1 VVVRKRAIP
10 ATRKALLC
18 LPVGSESPC
27 ELSKAER
34 AVVVMFMSCTKLEW
48 IAGYKPWKFVY
59 ELRYRIGAW
68 SPLARSKA
76 SAINNFRYKDIALA
90 VIAHA
95 KNELAEL
102 SKPDAP
108 TE

>member
-1 VVVRKRAIP
+1 MRKRAVP
-10 ATRKALLC
+10 ATRTALLS

-27 ELSKAER
+27 ELNEAER
-34 AVVVMFMSCTKLEW
+34 AVVIMYMSCTKLEC

-59 ELRYRIGAW
+59 ELRYRMGAW
-68 SPLARSKA
+68 GPLKKSKKVP
-76 SAINNFRYKDIALA
+76 AIGNFRFGPIAHA

-102 SKPDAP
+102 SKPDLP

>member
-1 VVVRKRAIP
+1 MRKRAIP

-18 LPVGSESPC
+18 LPIDSESPC
-27 ELSKAER
+27 GLNKTER
-34 AVVVMFMSCTKLEW
+34 TVIVMFMSCTKLEW

-68 SPLARSKA
+68 NLNKR
-76 SAINNFRYKDIALA
+76 SAIPAIDNFRYGPIAHA
-90 VIAHA
+90 VIAHVQT
-95 KNELAEL
+95 ELAKL
-102 SKPDAP
+102 SQPDAL